1 MPKGEEF
8 QLRCK
13 ITGTNQMTFQ
23 NKSGYSGKYIHCLI
37 TETTTWVARYAE
49 QKTEL
54 VNSRTDKNI
63 Y

>member
-1 MPKGEEF
+1 
-8 QLRCK
+8 
-13 ITGTNQMTFQ
+13 MTFQ